1 MGELHRSNLHFQCSY
16 LVYSAQKIDYSSRT
30 LIFKYLSEVPVLE
43 KVRDTVCSKLNS
55 GSFAPEIRGVFWPKS
70 DENCSRVVSS
80 DWNCIKWVPQG

>member
-1 MGELHRSNLHFQCSY
+1 MGESHQSNLHFQCSY

-43 KVRDTVCSKLNS
+43 KVRDMVCSKLNS
-55 GSFAPEIRGVFWPKS
+55 GSFALEFQRVFWSKPGGKF
-70 DENCSRVVSS
+70 SRVVSS